1 MVLLEKT
8 FGNEVTPRTWETVA
22 KVSRA

>member
-8 FGNEVTPRTWETVA
+8 FGNEVTTRTWETVA